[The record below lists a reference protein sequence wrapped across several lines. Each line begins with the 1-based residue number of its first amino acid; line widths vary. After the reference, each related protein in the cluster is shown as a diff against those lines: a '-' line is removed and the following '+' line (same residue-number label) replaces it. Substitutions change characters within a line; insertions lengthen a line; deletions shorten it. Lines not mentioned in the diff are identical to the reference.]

1 MKAIRKTI
9 LPLFAVLFLAA
20 ILPAGCAAPE
30 IKATEAHKKGL
41 EPLTEDGY
49 FVPQKP
55 VDRHYIG
62 YAWSRQFGPVEDAT
76 APDIRVK
83 KERSL
88 NNVLQEQAYNRGI
101 SLGGE
106 STLGLSASI
115 VAQSGGEALSKLSGL
130 EIISAVSLADIP
142 FEPNVPYITEAL
154 RLANFRIKEEKET
167 KAGVGVALKGAPNKE
182 EKGTKAG
189 VGLAL
194 KGVPN
199 KEEKETKA
207 GVGVALK
214 GVPGAGTL
222 SAETGGLGRAASE
235 GDGLVVAYKLH
246 LIDMGTYQKRDSGGI
261 PLALEK
267 TVDLTG
273 SDLIVNARLRII
285 EPGSGKSLPRNLLWA
300 CPRADAV
307 SRDMVAA
314 WLVDI
319 RSTEPSRKSLTVAFP
334 AYPRIDDCQHYG
346 GTILARIDPAT
357 DRIVRQRI
365 RLTLLD
371 AELND
376 ALKPKTFDARVS
388 LLEESFNIR
397 LVRPGDLEG
406 RSR

>member
-1 MKAIRKTI
+1 MNTIRKTI
-9 LPLFAVLFLAA
+9 HPLFAVLFLAA

-30 IKATEAHKKGL
+30 VKATEAHRKGL

-49 FVPQKP
+49 FAPPKP
-55 VDRHYIG
+55 VDRNYIG
-62 YAWSRQFGPVEDAT
+62 YAWSRQFGPVEDAA

-106 STLGLSASI
+106 STSGQSAMI
-115 VAQSGGEALSKLSGL
+115 GAQSGGEAHSRLSGL
-130 EIISAVSLADIP
+130 EIISVVSFADIP

-154 RLANFRIKEEKET
+154 RLANFRIR
-167 KAGVGVALKGAPNKE
+167 E
-182 EKGTKAG
+182 EKGTK
-189 VGLAL
+189 V
-194 KGVPN
+194 
-199 KEEKETKA
+199 
-207 GVGVALK
+207 GVGVGSK
-214 GVPGAGTL
+214 GTSGAGIL
-222 SAETGGLGRAASE
+222 SAESGGVGRSASE
-235 GDGLVVAYKLH
+235 GDGLVVGYKLH
-246 LIDMGTYQKRDSGGI
+246 MIDTATYQKRDSGNI
-261 PLALEK
+261 PLTLEK

-273 SDLIVNARLRII
+273 SDLLVKARLEVI
-285 EPGSGKSLPRNLLWA
+285 EPGGGKSLPRNLLWA

-307 SRDMVAA
+307 SRNTVAA

-319 RSTEPSRKSLTVAFP
+319 RSTDPRRKSLTVAFP
-334 AYPRIDDCQHYG
+334 AHPRIDDCQQYD
-346 GTILARIDPAT
+346 GTILARIDPVT
-357 DRIVRQRI
+357 DRIIRQKI

-371 AELND
+371 AELSD
-376 ALKPKTFDARVS
+376 ALLPKTFAARVS

>member
-9 LPLFAVLFLAA
+9 LPLFSVLFLAV

-49 FVPQKP
+49 FAPPKP

-106 STLGLSASI
+106 SILGPSANI
-115 VAQSGGEALSKLSGL
+115 GVQSRGEARSKLSGL

-154 RLANFRIKEEKET
+154 RLANFRIKEEKGT
-167 KAGVGVALKGAPNKE
+167 KVGVGVALKGP
-182 EKGTKAG
+182 
-189 VGLAL
+189 
-194 KGVPN
+194 
-199 KEEKETKA
+199 
-207 GVGVALK
+207 
-214 GVPGAGTL
+214 PGAGTL
-222 SAETGGLGRAASE
+222 SAETGGLGSSASE
-235 GDGLVVAYKLH
+235 GDGLVVGYKLH
-246 LIDMGTYQKRDSGGI
+246 MIDMGTYQKRDSGGI
-261 PLALEK
+261 PLAPEK
-267 TVDLTG
+267 TVDLAG
-273 SDLIVNARLRII
+273 SDLIVNASLRVI
-285 EPGSGKSLPRNLLWA
+285 EPGAGKSLPRNLLWA
-300 CPRADAV
+300 CSRADAV

-319 RSTEPSRKSLTVAFP
+319 RSTDPRRKSLTVAFP
-334 AYPRIDDCQHYG
+334 AYPRIDDCRHYD

-357 DRIVRQRI
+357 DRIVRQKI

-371 AELND
+371 AELSD
-376 ALKPKTFDARVS
+376 ALKPKTFDARVF

-397 LVRPGDLEG
+397 LVRPGDLES

>member
-1 MKAIRKTI
+1 VNTIPKTI
-9 LPLFAVLFLAA
+9 HPLFAVLLLLA

-30 IKATEAHKKGL
+30 VKSTEGYRKGL
-41 EPLTEDGY
+41 ESLTEDGY
-49 FVPQKP
+49 FAPPKP

-106 STLGLSASI
+106 IALGQSAI
-115 VAQSGGEALSKLSGL
+115 LGAQSGGDAQSRLSGL
-130 EIISAVSLADIP
+130 EIVSAVSLADIP

-154 RLANFRIKEEKET
+154 RLANFRIRQ
-167 KAGVGVALKGAPNKE
+167 
-182 EKGTKAG
+182 EKGTKVG
-189 VGLAL
+189 VGAGL
-194 KGVPN
+194 KGSS
-199 KEEKETKA
+199 
-207 GVGVALK
+207 
-214 GVPGAGTL
+214 GAGIF
-222 SAETGGLGRAASE
+222 SAETGGVGRSASE
-235 GDGLVVAYKLH
+235 GDGLVVGYKLH
-246 LIDMGTYQKRDSGGI
+246 IIDMGTYQKRDSGNI
-261 PLALEK
+261 PMVPGK
-267 TVDLTG
+267 SVDLAG
-273 SDLIVNARLRII
+273 SDLIVKARLEVI
-285 EPGSGKSLPRNLLWA
+285 EPGGGKSLPRNLLWA
-300 CPRADAV
+300 CARADAA
-307 SRDMVAA
+307 SRNMVAA

-319 RSTEPSRKSLTVAFP
+319 RSTDPRRKSLTVAFP
-334 AYPRIDDCQHYG
+334 AQPRIDDCQHYS

-357 DRIVRQRI
+357 DRIVRQKI

-397 LVRPGDLEG
+397 LARPVDLEVRP
-406 RSR
+406 R

>member
-9 LPLFAVLFLAA
+9 LPLLAVLFLAA
-20 ILPAGCAAPE
+20 ILTAGCAAPE
-30 IKATEAHKKGL
+30 IKASDAHRKGL

-49 FVPQKP
+49 FAPPKP
-55 VDRHYIG
+55 VDRTYIG

-88 NNVLQEQAYNRGI
+88 NNVLQEQSYKRGI

-106 STLGLSASI
+106 STSGQSATI
-115 VAQSGGEALSKLSGL
+115 GAQSGGEAQSRLSGL
-130 EIISAVSLADIP
+130 EIISAVSLAEIS

-154 RLANFRIKEEKET
+154 RLANFRIR
-167 KAGVGVALKGAPNKE
+167 E
-182 EKGTKAG
+182 EKGTK
-189 VGLAL
+189 V
-194 KGVPN
+194 
-199 KEEKETKA
+199 
-207 GVGVALK
+207 GVGVGSK
-214 GVPGAGTL
+214 GSSGSGIF
-222 SAETGGLGRAASE
+222 SAETGGVGRSASE
-235 GDGLVVAYKLH
+235 GDGLVIGYKLH
-246 LIDMGTYQKRDSGGI
+246 MIDMATYQKRDSGSI
-261 PLALEK
+261 PLVLEK

-273 SDLIVNARLRII
+273 SDLIVKARLEVI
-285 EPGSGKSLPRNLLWA
+285 EPGGGKSLPRNLLWA

-307 SRDMVAA
+307 SRNMVAT

-319 RSTEPSRKSLTVAFP
+319 RSTDPGRKSLTVAFP
-334 AYPRIDDCQHYG
+334 AHPRINDCQHYG

-357 DRIVRQRI
+357 DRIVRQKI

-371 AELND
+371 AELSD
-376 ALKPKTFDARVS
+376 ALIPKTFTARVS

>member
-1 MKAIRKTI
+1 MAIRKII
-9 LPLFAVLFLAA
+9 LLLIAVLFLVTM
-20 ILPAGCAAPE
+20 LLAGCAAPG
-30 IKATEAHKKGL
+30 IKATEAYRKGL

-49 FVPQKP
+49 FAPPKP

-106 STLGLSASI
+106 STSGQSATI
-115 VAQSGGEALSKLSGL
+115 GAQSGGDAQSKLSGL
-130 EIISAVSLADIP
+130 EIISAISLADIP

-154 RLANFRIKEEKET
+154 RLANFQIREEKTT
-167 KAGVGVALKGAPNKE
+167 KAEVGVALKGS
-182 EKGTKAG
+182 
-189 VGLAL
+189 
-194 KGVPN
+194 
-199 KEEKETKA
+199 
-207 GVGVALK
+207 
-214 GVPGAGTL
+214 PGAGKL
-222 SAETGGLGRAASE
+222 SAETGGVGKSASE
-235 GDGLVVAYKLH
+235 GDGLVVGYKLH
-246 LIDMGTYQKRDSGGI
+246 MIDMGSYLKRDSGSI

-267 TVDLTG
+267 SVDLTG
-273 SDLIVNARLRII
+273 SDLVVKARLEVI
-285 EPGSGKSLPRNLLWA
+285 EPGAGKSLPRNLLWA
-300 CPRADAV
+300 CPRADAA
-307 SRDMVAA
+307 SRNTVAA

-319 RSTEPSRKSLTVAFP
+319 RSTDPRRRSLTVAFP
-334 AYPRIDDCQHYG
+334 AFPRTDDCQHYD

-357 DRIVRQRI
+357 DRIVRQKL

-371 AELND
+371 AEVSD
-376 ALKPKTFDARVS
+376 ALNPKTFSARVS

-397 LVRPGDLEG
+397 LVRPVDLES